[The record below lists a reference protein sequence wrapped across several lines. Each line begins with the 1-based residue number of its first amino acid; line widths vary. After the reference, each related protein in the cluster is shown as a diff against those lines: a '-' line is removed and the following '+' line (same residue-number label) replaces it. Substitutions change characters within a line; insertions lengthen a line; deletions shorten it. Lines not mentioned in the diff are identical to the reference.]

1 MAKKLSEEWK
11 EKIRVALKGRKRP
24 AEVCKK
30 ISLSHIGK
38 KLSKEHKQSL
48 KDNHWSKHGGIIWSK
63 GKTNLKIRGKNN
75 GNWKGG
81 ITPKDTAVR
90 NSKEYSDWRT
100 KVFERDN
107 FTCYGCDT
115 RGTVLHAH
123 HMYNFSKYPEYRFEE
138 WNGQTLCK
146 PCHDHLHNE
155 LGRGIKYK
163 I

>member
-24 AEVCKK
+24 AEV
-30 ISLSHIGK
+30 
-38 KLSKEHKQSL
+38 
-48 KDNHWSKHGGIIWSK
+48 
-63 GKTNLKIRGKNN
+63 
-75 GNWKGG
+75 
-81 ITPKDTAVR
+81 
-90 NSKEYSDWRT
+90 
-100 KVFERDN
+100 
-107 FTCYGCDT
+107 
-115 RGTVLHAH
+115 
-123 HMYNFSKYPEYRFEE
+123 